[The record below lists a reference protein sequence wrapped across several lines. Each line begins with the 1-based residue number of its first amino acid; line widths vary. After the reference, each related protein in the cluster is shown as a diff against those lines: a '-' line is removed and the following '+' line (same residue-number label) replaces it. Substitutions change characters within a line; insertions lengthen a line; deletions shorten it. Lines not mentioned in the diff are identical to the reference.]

1 MPQGVA
7 SIFFFFFNE
16 FSQSFSIPADKL
28 VTLLYLWKCSTNVQ
42 ITPTHKWL
50 KWNVNCHEEPN
61 WIHECLNCVIYHWD
75 VGILLH
81 YFHKDNQA
89 KNHKGLAEQWGVL
102 CSDKWQAQVV
112 VKSSVN
118 LLVFCQSHWKDKQ
131 KTGVFEK
138 SFLEAMILL
147 TC

>member
-7 SIFFFFFNE
+7 SIFFFFNE

-42 ITPTHKWL
+42 DYSNPQMVKMKCELSWRTKLNSW
-50 KWNVNCHEEPN
+50 KS
-61 WIHECLNCVIYHWD
+61 LNCVIYHWD

-89 KNHKGLAEQWGVL
+89 KNHKGLAEQRGVL
-102 CSDKWQAQVV
+102 CSDKWQA
-112 VKSSVN
+112 
-118 LLVFCQSHWKDKQ
+118 
-131 KTGVFEK
+131 
-138 SFLEAMILL
+138 
-147 TC
+147 